1 MSNDESKSLEIS
13 KLQKTIES
21 LSLELDAAKLA
32 RVNEFNKNA
41 VLQRQL
47 ELSMKEKSA
56 LEKEVF
62 AFHEQRNENTI
73 LKVISQKP
81 CHGYLIN

>member
-56 LEKEVF
+56 LEKEAF